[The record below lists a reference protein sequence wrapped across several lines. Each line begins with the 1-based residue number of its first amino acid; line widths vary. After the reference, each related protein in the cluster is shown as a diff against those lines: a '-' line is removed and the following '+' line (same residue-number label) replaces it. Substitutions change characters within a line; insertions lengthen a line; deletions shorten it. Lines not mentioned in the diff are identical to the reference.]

1 MTMIT
6 EFDTSLPSN
15 RQLQNLIKQALP
27 TDIKL
32 LTNETLTGKV
42 IWQDHHSI
50 CLVDE
55 HSQQTLIWKQAIAYI
70 KITNNQ

>member
-1 MTMIT
+1 MTMIA

-15 RQLQNLIKQALP
+15 RQIQNLIKQASP
-27 TDIKL
+27 IDIKL
-32 LTNETLTGKV
+32 ITNEILTGKV

-55 HSQQTLIWKQAIAYI
+55 NNQQTIVWKQAIAYI
-70 KITNNQ
+70 KPKG